1 MPFSPAKRPKWST
14 EELSVS
20 FVQKFARYVTEWLL
34 RNPNNGRLAF
44 YRPVLDNLRRF
55 NDLRSNLRES
65 CPWSVAA
72 KGNLALAGGVQ
83 KKQSDLWGNGEGI
96 RMPAS
101 NKKNMEPMRH
111 ASEALPPEEIVFG
124 RSAAMSSIRQ
134 TVHKVSETDLP
145 ILIQGENGTGKG
157 TLARYI
163 HSRSRFCAGA
173 FVKVNCAAIPGALLE
188 SELFGYEK
196 GAFTDART
204 SKPGYVE
211 TAHRGTLFLDEIG
224 DLHLSLQ
231 AKVLQLLQDGRFSR
245 LGDIEERQSEL
256 RLICATNR
264 NLNNEVECGRF
275 RRDLFYR
282 INVISLNLPS
292 LRERREDV
300 MTLADY
306 FRQQLNTRFERDA
319 PPFTP
324 EMMETLWHQEWRGN
338 IRELENLVARY
349 AILGFLDYPALESIR
364 PSMSPIKMESDGT
377 IPLKR
382 IAKQV
387 VREMEG
393 NLILKALGE
402 HKWNRRKAAQSL
414 NISYRALI
422 YKIREAGFSAK
433 SSKNRLVPR
442 ATHSPKTYIE

>member
-1 MPFSPAKRPKWST
+1 
-14 EELSVS
+14 
-20 FVQKFARYVTEWLL
+20 
-34 RNPNNGRLAF
+34 LA
-44 YRPVLDNLRRF
+44 D
-55 NDLRSNLRES
+55 
-65 CPWSVAA
+65 
-72 KGNLALAGGVQ
+72 GVQ

-96 RMPAS
+96 RMPAG
-101 NKKNMEPMRH
+101 NKKSAESMRH
-111 ASEALPPEEIVFG
+111 TSEAMPPEEIVFG

-134 TVHKVSETDLP
+134 RVHKVLETDLP

-157 TLARYI
+157 TLAKYI
-163 HSRSRFCAGA
+163 HSRSRFSTGA

-264 NLNNEVECGRF
+264 NLSNEVECGRF

-292 LRERREDV
+292 LRERREDI
-300 MTLADY
+300 MPLADY
-306 FRQQLNTRFERDA
+306 FREQLNARFERDA

-324 EMMETLWHQEWRGN
+324 ELMEILWHHEWRGN

-349 AILGFLDYPALESIR
+349 AILGFLDYPVPESIR
-364 PSMSPIKMESDGT
+364 PPVPPIKMESDGT

-393 NLILKALGE
+393 NLILKALRE

-422 YKIREAGFSAK
+422 YKIREAGFSTK
-433 SSKNRLVPR
+433 SSKNSFAPK
-442 ATHSPKTYIE
+442 ATQSPKTYME